1 LKHPVYKTF
10 EEIVGSQLTRQLT
23 TSNEAEPTINRWN
36 DALQETSSK
45 KYNFQVARV

>member
-1 LKHPVYKTF
+1 MF
-10 EEIVGSQLTRQLT
+10 EEIVGIQLITQLKI
-23 TSNEAEPTINRWN
+23 SNEAEPTINRWN